1 MTRALLLALLL
12 GAVPL
17 GGAVAQSS
25 TDSAGKHE
33 GTVPPSAAADTIAPD
48 TIAPDTGAASLR
60 ERGGDECLGFTFGE
74 WTPPLDAKAAGH
86 PAFPPAASLP
96 QAPGGRDWAVDDT
109 TARDM
114 QLLLYPS
121 WWPAGVSVRFPNAPR
136 TPRDTVRGL
145 AFAFVADGHVRSPEA
160 KVMAWRVPCRR

>member
-1 MTRALLLALLL
+1 MRTFLL
-12 GAVPL
+12 GLILGTLSL
-17 GGAVAQSS
+17 GGAVAQS
-25 TDSAGKHE
+25 TVGSAGE
-33 GTVPPSAAADTIAPD
+33 PAGTMPQSAVADTNAPD
-48 TIAPDTGAASLR
+48 SSGASER

-74 WTPPLDAKAAGH
+74 WTPSLDAKAAGH

-121 WWPAGVSVRFPNAPR
+121 WWPAGVRVRFPNAPR
-136 TPRDTVRGL
+136 TPRDTVRGM
-145 AFAFVADGHVRSPEA
+145 AFALVADGNVRSPEA
-160 KVMAWRVPCRR
+160 KVMAWLVPCRR

>member
-1 MTRALLLALLL
+1 MRTYLL
-12 GAVPL
+12 GLILGTLPL
-17 GGAVAQSS
+17 GGAVAQSTVGGAGEHAS
-25 TDSAGKHE
+25 TAFQSAVAD
-33 GTVPPSAAADTIAPD
+33 TNAADTG
-48 TIAPDTGAASLR
+48 GASER
-60 ERGGDECLGFTFGE
+60 QRGGDECLGFTFGE

-86 PAFPPAASLP
+86 PTFPPAASLP

-136 TPRDTVRGL
+136 TPRDTVRGIAIAL
-145 AFAFVADGHVRSPEA
+145 VADGHVQSPEA
-160 KVMAWRVPCRR
+160 KVMAWQVPCRR